1 MSRFALLAICA
12 TFLWATPAPAADFQI
27 DHATVSGPDLHQMQ
41 ARLDAIGIASVYGGA
56 HLNHA
61 TEMALVSFPDGS
73 YLELMALQKDAD
85 PQAVDRHEWAKYLR
99 GGAGPTAWAVREKDI
114 AAEVARL
121 KKAGVVVSAPERSG
135 RQRPDGV
142 RLEWQ
147 TSNVGTGP
155 RGTFFPFLIQDL
167 TPREQR
173 AYPQGKPVTR
183 DFRGITHVVIA
194 VRDLNDAVKRYRQAF
209 GLPEA
214 IKQVDQ
220 EFGAQLAIVGGNVVV
235 LAQPLTADSWLAK
248 RLDEFGEGPCAFVL
262 GATRPGRYRAA
273 SKSTWFGGEIS
284 WFDPEKLGWRLGFEN
299 VR

>member
-1 MSRFALLAICA
+1 MSRFALLA
-12 TFLWATPAPAADFQI
+12 FLAVLAPAADFQI
-27 DHATVSGPDLHQMQ
+27 DHTTVAGADLRQMQ

-73 YLELMALQKDAD
+73 YLELMALQKNAD
-85 PQAVDRHEWAKYLR
+85 PQAVDRHVWARYLR
-99 GGAGPTAWAVREKDI
+99 GNAGPTAWAVREKDI

-121 KKAGVVVSAPERSG
+121 KKAGIAVSAPERSG

-147 TSNVGTGP
+147 TSEIGTGP
-155 RGTFFPFLIQDL
+155 RGTFFPFMIQDL

-194 VRDLNDAVKRYRQAF
+194 VHDLNDAVKRYRQAF
-209 GLPEA
+209 GLPAA

-248 RLDEFGEGPCAFVL
+248 RLEEFGEGPCAFVL
-262 GATRPGRYRAA
+262 GATRPGRYQAA

-284 WFDPEKLGWRLGFEN
+284 WFDAEKLGWRLGFEN
-299 VR
+299 AR